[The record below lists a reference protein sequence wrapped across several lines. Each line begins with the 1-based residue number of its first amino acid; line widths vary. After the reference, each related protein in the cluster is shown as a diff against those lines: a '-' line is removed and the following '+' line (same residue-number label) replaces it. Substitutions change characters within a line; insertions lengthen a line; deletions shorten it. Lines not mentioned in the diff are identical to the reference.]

1 MKRISVLPL
10 LATATAALF
19 AGCEWTSSSGES
31 SWSGSYDDM
40 NFAGTYR
47 ISSLAQTG
55 EGGGS
60 TAATWTTTT
69 EGGGT
74 FAAGK
79 TTASG
84 KTGHNNVVPG
94 SVKISAGGYVWTDDG
109 SGNLNFNGGSAGTEE
124 RSATKRID
132 NELVGTTTAGIPS
145 YSHVTE
151 HPNLVEGSVSVTIE
165 GFGVFNDTGSG
176 TLLYID
182 SSGAQK
188 GRGDVNYKNGVVH
201 IRLTGST
208 TPTNFGGKK
217 ITVAYVYQTT
227 TGQSS
232 AGVSGSGTVAYASGA
247 WTLVL
252 STGMSSASPI
262 SVTYSYYASTTGIDA
277 STFDATKV
285 TAISVSQTGQ
295 HLTMSF
301 NNGVTMSGQFTS
313 VRQTNANS
321 STDTVNTYN
330 AQFQVSSGS
339 GGKCVG
345 TLSYDTAN
353 AVRVLN
359 GTWTWGSK
367 TFDVN
372 AVGPSF

>member
-10 LATATAALF
+10 LAAATAALF

-60 TAATWTTTT
+60 SAATWTTTT

-79 TTASG
+79 KTASG
-84 KTGHNNVVPG
+84 ATAHNNIVPG
-94 SVKISAGGYVWTDDG
+94 SVKISAGKFVWVDDG
-109 SGNLNFNGGSAGTEE
+109 NGNLTFNGGSEG
-124 RSATKRID
+124 SS
-132 NELVGTTTAGIPS
+132 GSYTTTANGTKTIGNTKDGVYGYNTKLS
-145 YSHVTE
+145 
-151 HPNLVEGSVSVTIE
+151 PNLVAQSVTITI
-165 GFGVFNDTGSG
+165 GPYSFKDNGAGQLSDPSGVLVT
-176 TLLYID
+176 
-182 SSGAQK
+182 SS
-188 GRGDVNYKNGVVH
+188 VNYE
-201 IRLTGST
+201 TGLVSWEIKASYLVENQSMSAVYKFST
-208 TPTNFGGKK
+208 T
-217 ITVAYVYQTT
+217 VDM
-227 TGQSS
+227 SS
-232 AGVSGSGTVAYASGA
+232 DGVSGSGNVRYSSGA

-252 STGMSSASPI
+252 STGMKSSSPI
-262 SVTYSYYASTTGIDA
+262 SVTYSYYASTSGIDA